1 MGIPEE
7 RDERTEIIFKTT
19 INNNFSKLMSDTM
32 PQLREAQ
39 KILSRSNTKQT
50 NKQKTTPQLDL
61 SFSNYRKAKIK
72 KKS

>member
-32 PQLREAQ
+32 PQPQEAQ
-39 KILSRSNTKQT
+39 KILSRTNTKT
-50 NKQKTTPQLDL
+50 NKKPPH
-61 SFSNYRKAKIK
+61 S
-72 KKS
+72 